1 MKKNYFFRTAILLVT
16 LLFGAVPSFGAV
28 DILQNGSF
36 EDWSG
41 ETPTAWNGTTTNIS
55 ASGVAKS
62 SDARTGSNA
71 LALTV
76 TSDKHKRYTTQ
87 TYRLTPGV
95 EYAFSYWVKGEGEV
109 RNANVLG
116 QTYSTY
122 TDYNK
127 INSTEWSQIT
137 YSFNVTAEG
146 DYEIIF
152 SVRNT
157 ASTGLIIDDVELID
171 PSSET
176 VLADPQLAF
185 TDITGDINKTLT
197 DGSYSSAATTVSDAS
212 IVYSSSN
219 TEVATIDQAGLVTL
233 VTGGTTVIKA
243 EVAETESYYS
253 GAVQYTLTVIDLS
266 KAKTFAKVTDG
277 TVTDGKYII
286 VYQESDEATS
296 VMAMNTTNTENYFE
310 YSEIDLTEGKIV
322 TDDQSIIWDITTE
335 SDGNYSISN
344 DGIYVA
350 YNGSTSTKGGNN
362 AYADSEY
369 ATERAG
375 WKIEYDA
382 AQDVFL
388 FKNAEVEARIL
399 QFNTNANQ
407 GRFACYRSEQGKI
420 TLYKLDEGPATGIEN
435 VEVANMKI
443 INGKGQVTIET
454 TEAARVAVYALT
466 GAQVRQLDLVE
477 GTNIVEL
484 PAGIYVI
491 GRQKVIVF

>member
-1 MKKNYFFRTAILLVT
+1 MKKNYFLRTAILLVT

-233 VTGGTTVIKA
+233 VAGGTTVIKA

-277 TVTDGKYII
+277 TVTDGKYLI
-286 VYQESDEATS
+286 VYQASDDATS
-296 VMAMNTTNTENYFE
+296 VTAMNTTNTKNYFE
-310 YSEIDLTEGKIV
+310 YNELDITDGKIT
-322 TDDQSIIWDITTE
+322 TDNESVMWDITSQLE
-335 SDGNYSISN
+335 GNYSISN
-344 DGIYVA
+344 GSIFVG
-350 YNGSTSTKGGNN
+350 YNGSGNSAQIYDNYSTECGWTIT
-362 AYADSEY
+362 YDSEKNLFNFINT
-369 ATERAG
+369 ATQNTEG
-375 WKIEYDA
+375 V
-382 AQDVFL
+382 DVRYL
-388 FKNAEVEARIL
+388 QYNASSP
-399 QFNTNANQ
+399 
-407 GRFACYRSEQGKI
+407 RFACYSSQQKHI
-420 TLYKLDEGPATGIEN
+420 TLYKLDEDPATGIEN